1 MTQVFPI
8 MSQLSQAVSIH
19 PYFKINPGRVDDFKA
34 IINQFIERT
43 QTENTCLYYDFSIN
57 GDMAFC
63 REAYVDGD
71 AVLFHL
77 GNVGAQIE
85 ATGEFSEMI
94 RLEIHGPAEEL
105 AKLKAPLAE
114 LPVEYYEHVAGV
126 QQ

>member
-1 MTQVFPI
+1 

-19 PYFKINPGRVDDFKA
+19 PYFKINPGHVDDFKA
-34 IINQFIERT
+34 IISQFIERT
-43 QTENTCLYYDFSIN
+43 QTEDACLYYDFSIN

-63 REAYVDGD
+63 REAYMDGD

-77 GNVGAQIE
+77 ENVGAQIE

-126 QQ
+126 QR